1 MKAVAYIK
9 NKYYRRKFK
18 RRNRSLGG
26 DFVLFV
32 VLAFFGIFSLFPLV
46 YTLTSAFKPFSEI
59 FMYPPKLTVENPTLG
74 NFFDHRGLYRA
85 SFQVHVQHP
94 GDHWAGDVRYGDAGG
109 HGGLPAGQV

>member
-46 YTLTSAFKPFSEI
+46 YTLTSAFKPF
-59 FMYPPKLTVENPTLG
+59 
-74 NFFDHRGLYRA
+74 
-85 SFQVHVQHP
+85 
-94 GDHWAGDVRYGDAGG
+94 
-109 HGGLPAGQV
+109 